1 MANKTFDT
9 VKIQFEKFLFSIGS
23 ILTCEKE
30 VNIIQN
36 KLRRHFNTAASDYL
50 CSNEFQSSLKHIQNI
65 FVEQNTSA
73 KYFTLLASFDE
84 QLKKHSI
91 KLSKDVTISKVG
103 TDAPVRIIWNG
114 SPVQMRPNLPSN
126 EVSTISSITTTTV
139 KFNLTNENTEQ
150 ILLSKSTESTI
161 EFIPTITVI
170 QEVIEYLLDQ
180 CCNIVSELNV
190 SKSPHTDKVKLVTTD
205 SNHGFKHQRKI
216 IKLERRLS
224 RLSRV
229 IRELEEKD
237 MSLDEMVHCDLYV
250 VESNLKKQACEMHSK
265 LAKLKSQSMSIERI
279 IHQPIILK
287 ASEIGHPLV
296 NEDLQNMVNQSK
308 HFPSFNDVLETVEK
322 ANEKHKLNLNDES
335 RKKFAEKSFKIIG
348 KEIKNRRMADF
359 HDIMYSRLPVDFNI
373 EQNDPALDSV
383 EIEKVLLEN
392 EREANIKTEKIFEE
406 FSQIEPDPENEISIE
421 LTDEEASENESDEQP
436 EVEIAVDLQ
445 EMKSDTIEIIQPA
458 SPDPPISIIP
468 ESDPI
473 ESATEISLNDRT
485 FTILSTAS
493 LPIRRSRHDI
503 QSSPSSSSVI
513 SKESEVQTL
522 TPRRRQNLTDNE
534 IIYRLYKDRLTNN
547 GSDDVVR
554 KRVLTKN
561 TDYSNVKKQKQQVPE
576 LIILD

>member
-91 KLSKDVTISKVG
+91 KLFK
-103 TDAPVRIIWNG
+103 
-114 SPVQMRPNLPSN
+114 PNLPLN

-161 EFIPTITVI
+161 EFIPTISVI

-190 SKSPHTDKVKLVTTD
+190 SKSPHTDKVKLVNTD

-279 IHQPIILK
+279 IHQPITLK

-322 ANEKHKLNLNDES
+322 ANEKYKLNLNDES

-373 EQNDPALDSV
+373 EQNDPALNSV

-458 SPDPPISIIP
+458 SPDPPVSVIP
-468 ESDPI
+468 ESNPI
-473 ESATEISLNDRT
+473 ESAAEISLNDRT

-493 LPIRRSRHDI
+493 LPMRRSRHDI
-503 QSSPSSSSVI
+503 QSSSSVI
-513 SKESEVQTL
+513 AKESEVQTL

-534 IIYRLYKDRLTNN
+534 IIYQLYKDRLTNN